1 MADAADSK
9 SAARE
14 CVRVRVPPPAPPL
27 LFNFMVCSQGC
38 DRDDCGGVKMMRGE
52 LVL

>member
-14 CVRVRVPPPAPPL
+14 CVRVRVPPPAPFFSDRFYVHDIFLL
-27 LFNFMVCSQGC
+27 LFAL
-38 DRDDCGGVKMMRGE
+38 GE
-52 LVL
+52 LCQSF